1 MEIGHIILGRP
12 WQYDT
17 CKYEAPEEQDE
28 ENHEGIKAMSMARKY
43 KEEFSRIKTRGRI
56 RVLEEEIK
64 GIKQVELLM
73 EDHV

>member
-1 MEIGHIILGRP
+1 
-12 WQYDT
+12 
-17 CKYEAPEEQDE
+17 
-28 ENHEGIKAMSMARKY
+28 MSMARKY